1 LNWLKAIVVFIVVIT
16 LIGTVLTSGQV
27 QSAFEQLFV
36 MGFVFVLVVTFVPQ
50 LIVDEKKDKQNSQ

>member
-16 LIGTVLTSGQV
+16 LIGTVFTSGQV